1 MITRVSIK
9 NFKAIRDASVDLT
22 PIHLLIGPNDSGKT
36 SVLEAIAAICR
47 SVDHDAPNSF
57 LGRWEGRELV
67 NSAATEAQVEV
78 GIDLDIDSNA
88 SSYKIEATFPASG
101 RDIRWKMATAGTA
114 DLNGIPIGDPQRTLR
129 TETEISGARFHRAGH
144 VINVPHVQK
153 TTVISAPVLSAVAA
167 LNANSAFEAIKRPE
181 WQIAQQISE
190 AVGGCW
196 YLRWTAR
203 NLALPT
209 ALNPERRFQLEGN
222 GFGLPTLIDDL
233 LNYDRESFAALERE
247 FTQIF
252 PHVRTIA
259 LVQQQGFNSPVD
271 QADET
276 LTLQPSAGK
285 QVVFRLKNTDRDLP
299 ASQAA
304 EGMLYILGYLALMYL
319 PQPPR
324 VLLIEEPENG
334 IHPNLVG
341 GIVRILR
348 RLVERHPET
357 QIVMTSHSP
366 YLVDAF
372 QPEEV
377 TWCRRNES
385 GDVVLT
391 RLDTLPEVERSLS
404 VFSLGEIWTGEL
416 EPVHSREDAQ

>member
-1 MITRVSIK
+1 MISQVHIR
-9 NFKAIRDASVDLT
+9 NFKAIRDAAVALT

-47 SVDHDAPNSF
+47 SVDHDATNSF
-57 LGRWEGRELV
+57 LGRWQGMELV
-67 NSAATEAQVEV
+67 NSNSAQSNVDITLKLTVESDEIPYKV
-78 GIDLDIDSNA
+78 QLD
-88 SSYKIEATFPASG
+88 FPATG
-101 RDIRWKMATAGTA
+101 RDIQW
-114 DLNGIPIGDPQRTLR
+114 I
-129 TETEISGARFHRAGH
+129 
-144 VINVPHVQK
+144 
-153 TTVISAPVLSAVAA
+153 AVASGQTD
-167 LNANSAFEAIKRPE
+167 LSGVRVGYPKQTLFSYSRLSSNNTAIASKMSE
-181 WQIAQQISE
+181 WPMAAKIADSLS
-190 AVGGCW
+190 GCW

-209 ALNPERRFQLEGN
+209 ALNPERRFRLEGN

-233 LNYDRESFAALERE
+233 LNYDRDRFGALERE
-247 FTQIF
+247 FVQIF
-252 PHVRTIA
+252 PNVRSIA

-271 QADET
+271 QSDET
-276 LTLQPSAGK
+276 LTLQPSPGK
-285 QVVFRLKNTDRDLP
+285 QIVFRLKNTDRDLP

-319 PQPPR
+319 PKPPR

-334 IHPNLVG
+334 IHPNRVG
-341 GIVRILR
+341 DIVRILR

-372 QPEEV
+372 QPNEV
-377 TWCRRNES
+377 TWCRRNDS

-391 RLDTLPEVERSLS
+391 RLDTLPEVERAMSI
-404 VFSLGEIWTGEL
+404 FSLGEIWTNEL
-416 EPVHSREDAQ
+416 EPMPVSEDAE

>member
-57 LGRWEGRELV
+57 LGRWQGRELV
-67 NSAATEAQVEV
+67 NSSAFDASVEV
-78 GIDLDIDSNA
+78 SAEFAAEGCTIVYSVVSEFSDEGRNA
-88 SSYKIEATFPASG
+88 I
-101 RDIRWKMATAGTA
+101 WK
-114 DLNGIPIGDPQRTLR
+114 
-129 TETEISGARFHRAGH
+129 
-144 VINVPHVQK
+144 
-153 TTVISAPVLSAVAA
+153 SAVATSNSREFNVA
-167 LNANSAFEAIKRPE
+167 LDESIATGGIAMWTLPAFAQRHPHLMAKAAKHPEWFMSKLVFEAM
-181 WQIAQQISE
+181 
-190 AVGGCW
+190 GGCW

-209 ALNPERRFQLEGN
+209 ALNPERRFRLEGN

-233 LNYDRESFAALERE
+233 LNYDRESFAALEGE

-271 QADET
+271 QSDET

-285 QVVFRLKNTDRDLP
+285 QVVFRLKNTNRDLP

-334 IHPNLVG
+334 IHPNRVG
-341 GIVRILR
+341 DIVRILR

-377 TWCRRNES
+377 TWCRRNDD

-391 RLDTLPEVERSLS
+391 RLDTLPEVERGLS

-416 EPVHSREDAQ
+416 EPCDSHGS

>member
-1 MITRVSIK
+1 MITQVHIK

-47 SVDHDAPNSF
+47 SVDHNASESF
-57 LGRWEGRELV
+57 LGRWQGLELV
-67 NSAATEAQVEV
+67 NSGSEERNVTI
-78 GIDLDIDSNA
+78 GILFCSDEIDSRYQIVA
-88 SSYKIEATFPASG
+88 EFPETGRQVRWIEA
-101 RDIRWKMATAGTA
+101 
-114 DLNGIPIGDPQRTLR
+114 
-129 TETEISGARFHRAGH
+129 
-144 VINVPHVQK
+144 
-153 TTVISAPVLSAVAA
+153 AA
-167 LNANSAFEAIKRPE
+167 LSNGAYDLVQSGQHTRMHSARRNAESAAQESKRAE
-181 WQIAQQISE
+181 WPIAKKVSDS
-190 AVGGCW
+190 VSGCW

-209 ALNPERRFQLEGN
+209 ALNPDRRFRIEGN

-233 LNYDRESFAALERE
+233 LNYDRESFSALERE
-247 FTQIF
+247 FVQIF

-271 QADET
+271 QSDET
-276 LTLQPSAGK
+276 LTLQPSPGK
-285 QVVFRLKNTDRDLP
+285 QIVFRLKNTDRDLP

-319 PQPPR
+319 PKPPR

-334 IHPNLVG
+334 IHPNRVG
-341 GIVRILR
+341 DIVRILR

-372 QPEEV
+372 QPNEV

-391 RLDTLPEVERSLS
+391 RLDTLPEVERAMSI
-404 VFSLGEIWTGEL
+404 FSLGEIWTNEL
-416 EPVHSREDAQ
+416 EPMPISEDAK

>member
-57 LGRWEGRELV
+57 LGRWQGRELV
-67 NSAATEAQVEV
+67 NSASTEAQVEV
-78 GIDLDIDSNA
+78 QIDIDVNA
-88 SSYKIEATFPASG
+88 ATRSYKIQAAFPSTG
-101 RDIRWKMATAGTA
+101 RDIRWTTATADTVNLAEIQFGW
-114 DLNGIPIGDPQRTLR
+114 PQHT
-129 TETEISGARFHRAGH
+129 
-144 VINVPHVQK
+144 
-153 TTVISAPVLSAVAA
+153 LSAYARM
-167 LNANSAFEAIKRPE
+167 NANTASDAMKRPE
-181 WQIAQQISE
+181 WQIAQQVSQAI
-190 AVGGCW
+190 GGCW

-209 ALNPERRFQLEGN
+209 ALNPDRRFRLEGN

-233 LNYDRESFAALERE
+233 LNYDRESFSALERE

-271 QADET
+271 QSDET

-334 IHPNLVG
+334 IHPNRVG
-341 GIVRILR
+341 DIVRILR

-372 QPEEV
+372 QPDEV
-377 TWCRRNES
+377 TWCRRNTE
-385 GDVVLT
+385 GDVILT

-416 EPVHSREDAQ
+416 EPLNSREDAK

>member
-1 MITRVSIK
+1 MITQVHIK

-47 SVDHDAPNSF
+47 SVDHNASECF
-57 LGRWEGRELV
+57 LGRWQGLELV
-67 NSAATEAQVEV
+67 NSGSA
-78 GIDLDIDSNA
+78 DSNVHVTITIRSEDTDTGYQVTA
-88 SSYKIEATFPASG
+88 AFPDTG
-101 RDIRWKMATAGTA
+101 RQVRWT
-114 DLNGIPIGDPQRTLR
+114 Q
-129 TETEISGARFHRAGH
+129 
-144 VINVPHVQK
+144 
-153 TTVISAPVLSAVAA
+153 AVAQ
-167 LNANSAFEAIKRPE
+167 ANGQTIQLLEHAESTRSNQSRRSVHAAAEIMKRSEWSTSQKVDRAI
-181 WQIAQQISE
+181 
-190 AVGGCW
+190 GGCW

-209 ALNPERRFQLEGN
+209 ALNPDRRFRIEGN

-233 LNYDRESFAALERE
+233 LNYDRESFSALERE
-247 FTQIF
+247 FIQIF

-271 QADET
+271 QSDET
-276 LTLQPSAGK
+276 LTLQPSPGK

-319 PQPPR
+319 PKPPR

-334 IHPNLVG
+334 IHPNRVG
-341 GIVRILR
+341 DIVRILR

-366 YLVDAF
+366 YLVDSF
-372 QPEEV
+372 QPNEV

-391 RLDTLPEVERSLS
+391 RLDTLPEVERAMSI
-404 VFSLGEIWTGEL
+404 FSLGEIWTNEL
-416 EPVHSREDAQ
+416 EPMPIIEDAK

>member
-1 MITRVSIK
+1 MITQVHIK

-47 SVDHDAPNSF
+47 SVDHSASESF
-57 LGRWEGRELV
+57 LGRWQGLELV
-67 NSAATEAQVEV
+67 NSGAATSQV
-78 GIDLDIDSNA
+78 DIEINIQSEQSDTG
-88 SSYKIEATFPASG
+88 YKISADFPDAG
-101 RDIRWKMATAGTA
+101 RQVRWTRAVAVS
-114 DLNGIPIGDPQRTLR
+114 IGQ
-129 TETEISGARFHRAGH
+129 EISLLFNPEYTLSDFARRHASHAGE
-144 VINVPHVQK
+144 
-153 TTVISAPVLSAVAA
+153 AV
-167 LNANSAFEAIKRPE
+167 KRPE
-181 WQIAQQISE
+181 WPTSQKVDRAI
-190 AVGGCW
+190 GGCW

-209 ALNPERRFQLEGN
+209 ALNPDRRFRLEGN

-233 LNYDRESFAALERE
+233 LNYDRESFSALERE
-247 FTQIF
+247 FVQIF

-276 LTLQPSAGK
+276 LALQPSPGK

-319 PQPPR
+319 PKPPR

-334 IHPNLVG
+334 IHPNRVG
-341 GIVRILR
+341 DIVRILR

-372 QPEEV
+372 QPNEV
-377 TWCRRNES
+377 TWCRRNDS

-391 RLDTLPEVERSLS
+391 RLDTLPEVERAMSI
-404 VFSLGEIWTGEL
+404 FSLGEIWTNEL
-416 EPVHSREDAQ
+416 EPMPVSEDAK

>member
-22 PIHLLIGPNDSGKT
+22 PIHLLIGANDTGKT
-36 SVLEAIAAICR
+36 SVLESIAAICR

-57 LGRWEGRELV
+57 LGRWQGRELV
-67 NSAATEAQVEV
+67 NSAATEAQIEV

-88 SSYKIEATFPASG
+88 TPYKIEATFPASG
-101 RDIRWKMATAGTA
+101 RDIRWKMATSGTA
-114 DLNGIPIGDPQRTLR
+114 DLSGIPVGYPQRTL
-129 TETEISGARFHRAGH
+129 SALA
-144 VINVPHVQK
+144 
-153 TTVISAPVLSAVAA
+153 TV
-167 LNANSAFEAIKRPE
+167 NANSAFEAMRRPE
-181 WQIAQQISE
+181 WKIAQQISE

-209 ALNPERRFQLEGN
+209 ALNPDRRFRLEGN

-319 PQPPR
+319 PKPPR

-334 IHPNLVG
+334 IHPNRVG
-341 GIVRILR
+341 DIVRILR

-377 TWCRRNES
+377 TWCRRNAD

>member
-1 MITRVSIK
+1 MITQVHIK

-47 SVDHDAPNSF
+47 SVDHDATNSF
-57 LGRWEGRELV
+57 LGRWQGRELV
-67 NSAATEAQVEV
+67 NNIALDASLKVEAQ
-78 GIDLDIDSNA
+78 L
-88 SSYKIEATFPASG
+88 
-101 RDIRWKMATAGTA
+101 TAG
-114 DLNGIPIGDPQRTLR
+114 DDH
-129 TETEISGARFHRAGH
+129 ISYCVVSEFTDTGRNALWKSAIAHRNSNEYN
-144 VINVPHVQK
+144 I
-153 TTVISAPVLSAVAA
+153 A
-167 LNANSAFEAIKRPE
+167 LNDKVATGGIAGWTLPAFAQTHPNHKAKAAIQAE
-181 WQIAQQISE
+181 WYVARLIFDAIGS
-190 AVGGCW
+190 CW
-196 YLRWTAR
+196 YLRWSAR

-209 ALNPERRFQLEGN
+209 ALNPDRRFRIEGN

-233 LNYDRESFAALERE
+233 LNYDRENFSALERE
-247 FTQIF
+247 FVQIF

-271 QADET
+271 QSDET
-276 LTLQPSAGK
+276 LTLQPSPGK

-319 PQPPR
+319 PKPPR

-334 IHPNLVG
+334 IHPNRVG
-341 GIVRILR
+341 DIVRILR

-372 QPEEV
+372 QPNEV

-391 RLDTLPEVERSLS
+391 RLDTLPEVERAMSI
-404 VFSLGEIWTGEL
+404 FSLGEIWTNEL
-416 EPVHSREDAQ
+416 EPMPISEDAK

>member
-1 MITRVSIK
+1 MITQVHIK
-9 NFKAIRDASVDLT
+9 NFKAICDASVDLT

-47 SVDHDAPNSF
+47 SVDHNASNCF
-57 LGRWEGRELV
+57 LGRWQGRELV
-67 NSAATEAQVEV
+67 NSNAPAACLEVGVQLTAGDNEISYCVVSEFAEVGQNVLWKSAIAHHNSSDFNMALNERVATGGIASWTLPAFVQRSPHSLSKAATQPE
-78 GIDLDIDSNA
+78 
-88 SSYKIEATFPASG
+88 
-101 RDIRWKMATAGTA
+101 W
-114 DLNGIPIGDPQRTLR
+114 
-129 TETEISGARFHRAGH
+129 H
-144 VINVPHVQK
+144 VAKLI
-153 TTVISAPVLSAVAA
+153 
-167 LNANSAFEAIKRPE
+167 FEAIE
-181 WQIAQQISE
+181 N
-190 AVGGCW
+190 CW
-196 YLRWTAR
+196 YLRWSAR

-209 ALNPERRFQLEGN
+209 SLNPDRRFRIEGN

-233 LNYDRESFAALERE
+233 LNYDRENFSALERE
-247 FTQIF
+247 FVQIF

-271 QADET
+271 QSDET
-276 LTLQPSAGK
+276 LTLQPSPGK

-319 PQPPR
+319 PKPPR

-334 IHPNLVG
+334 IHPNRVG
-341 GIVRILR
+341 DIVRILR

-372 QPEEV
+372 QPNEV
-377 TWCRRNES
+377 TWCRRDGS

-391 RLDTLPEVERSLS
+391 RLDTLPEVERAMSI
-404 VFSLGEIWTGEL
+404 FSLGEIWTNEL
-416 EPVHSREDAQ
+416 EPMPTSEDAK

>member
-1 MITRVSIK
+1 MITQVHIK

-47 SVDHDAPNSF
+47 SVDHEASKSF
-57 LGRWEGRELV
+57 LGRWQGRELV
-67 NSAATEAQVEV
+67 NTFSEEPNVDIAVSLAELAEETAYSVAA
-78 GIDLDIDSNA
+78 I
-88 SSYKIEATFPASG
+88 FPDSG
-101 RDIRWKMATAGTA
+101 RDVRWLSAIA
-114 DLNGIPIGDPQRTLR
+114 DTVDVSGVRVGNTERTL
-129 TETEISGARFHRAGH
+129 TVYAR
-144 VINVPHVQK
+144 INAHY
-153 TTVISAPVLSAVAA
+153 AAEVAKHSSWLKA
-167 LNANSAFEAIKRPE
+167 EKLLRL
-181 WQIAQQISE
+181 
-190 AVGGCW
+190 VGGCW

-209 ALNPERRFQLEGN
+209 ALNPDRRFRIEGN

-233 LNYDRESFAALERE
+233 LNYDRENFSALERE
-247 FTQIF
+247 FVQIF

-271 QADET
+271 QSDET
-276 LTLQPSAGK
+276 LTLQPSPGK
-285 QVVFRLKNTDRDLP
+285 QIVFRLKNTDRDLP

-319 PQPPR
+319 PKPPR

-334 IHPNLVG
+334 IHPNRVG
-341 GIVRILR
+341 DIVRILR

-372 QPEEV
+372 QPNEV
-377 TWCRRNES
+377 TWCRRDES

-391 RLDTLPEVERSLS
+391 RLDTVPEVERAMSI
-404 VFSLGEIWTGEL
+404 FSLGEIWTNEL
-416 EPVHSREDAQ
+416 EPMPIIEDAK

>member
-1 MITRVSIK
+1 MITQVHIK

-47 SVDHDAPNSF
+47 SVDHNASESF
-57 LGRWEGRELV
+57 LGRWQGLELV
-67 NSAATEAQVEV
+67 NSGSTESSVDIAINISSEDSYTGYQITAAFPETSRQV
-78 GIDLDIDSNA
+78 
-88 SSYKIEATFPASG
+88 
-101 RDIRWKMATAGTA
+101 RWT
-114 DLNGIPIGDPQRTLR
+114 Q
-129 TETEISGARFHRAGH
+129 
-144 VINVPHVQK
+144 
-153 TTVISAPVLSAVAA
+153 AVAHSNGQTIQLLQSDGHTKLDYA
-167 LNANSAFEAIKRPE
+167 RRNPSIVAGEAKRPE
-181 WQIAQQISE
+181 WPTVQKVDRAI
-190 AVGGCW
+190 GGCW
-196 YLRWTAR
+196 YLRWSAR

-209 ALNPERRFQLEGN
+209 ALNPDRRFRIEGN

-233 LNYDRESFAALERE
+233 LNYDREGFTALEQE
-247 FTQIF
+247 FVQIF

-259 LVQQQGFNSPVD
+259 LVQQKGFNSPVD
-271 QADET
+271 QSDET
-276 LTLQPSAGK
+276 LTLQPSPGK
-285 QVVFRLKNTDRDLP
+285 QIVFRLKNTDRDLP

-319 PQPPR
+319 PKPPR

-334 IHPNLVG
+334 IHPNRVG
-341 GIVRILR
+341 DIVRILR

-372 QPEEV
+372 QPNEV

-391 RLDTLPEVERSLS
+391 RLDTLPEVERAMSI
-404 VFSLGEIWTGEL
+404 FSLGEIWTNEL
-416 EPVHSREDAQ
+416 EPMPIIEDAK

>member
-1 MITRVSIK
+1 MITQVHIK

-47 SVDHDAPNSF
+47 SVDHNAPESF
-57 LGRWEGRELV
+57 LGRWQGLDLV
-67 NSAATEAQVEV
+67 NSGSAESNVAVTINISSEDSDTGYQITAEFPETGRQVRWTQVVARSNGHAVQLLQSAEHTRSDRARRHASFAAEEAKRSEWPTSQKV
-78 GIDLDIDSNA
+78 D
-88 SSYKIEATFPASG
+88 
-101 RDIRWKMATAGTA
+101 
-114 DLNGIPIGDPQRTLR
+114 
-129 TETEISGARFHRAGH
+129 RA
-144 VINVPHVQK
+144 I
-153 TTVISAPVLSAVAA
+153 
-167 LNANSAFEAIKRPE
+167 
-181 WQIAQQISE
+181 
-190 AVGGCW
+190 GGCW

-209 ALNPERRFQLEGN
+209 ALNPDRRFRIEGN

-233 LNYDRESFAALERE
+233 LNYDRESFSALERE
-247 FTQIF
+247 FIQIF

-271 QADET
+271 QSDET
-276 LTLQPSAGK
+276 LTLQPSPGK
-285 QVVFRLKNTDRDLP
+285 QIVFRLRNTDRDLP

-319 PQPPR
+319 PKPPR

-334 IHPNLVG
+334 IHPNRVG
-341 GIVRILR
+341 DIVRVLR

-372 QPEEV
+372 QPNEV

-391 RLDTLPEVERSLS
+391 RLDTLPEVERAMSI
-404 VFSLGEIWTGEL
+404 FSLGEIWTNEL
-416 EPVHSREDAQ
+416 EPMPISEDAK

>member
-22 PIHLLIGPNDSGKT
+22 PVHLLIGPNDSGKT

-47 SVDHDAPNSF
+47 SVDHDAPQSF
-57 LGRWEGRELV
+57 LGRWQGRELV
-67 NSAATEAQVEV
+67 NSSSNESSTELSVTLDTQGKTLLYELKASFSEPGKQVTWQSASVILGAQ
-78 GIDLDIDSNA
+78 
-88 SSYKIEATFPASG
+88 K
-101 RDIRWKMATAGTA
+101 
-114 DLNGIPIGDPQRTLR
+114 
-129 TETEISGARFHRAGH
+129 TEILQPPLH
-144 VINVPHVQK
+144 
-153 TTVISAPVLSAVAA
+153 TLSAYAMSSVHTANAA
-167 LNANSAFEAIKRPE
+167 AKSGGWSAS
-181 WQIAQQISE
+181 QGL
-190 AVGGCW
+190 AVELKGCW
-196 YLRWTAR
+196 YLRWSAR

-209 ALNPERRFQLEGN
+209 ALNPERRFRIEGN

-233 LNYDRESFAALERE
+233 LNYDRDSFAALERE

-271 QADET
+271 QSDET

-334 IHPNLVG
+334 IHPNRVG
-341 GIVRILR
+341 DIVRILR

-372 QPEEV
+372 EPEEV
-377 TWCRRNES
+377 TWCRRNEA

-391 RLDTLPEVERSLS
+391 RLDTLPEVERNLS

-416 EPVHSREDAQ
+416 EPMPVREEST

>member
-1 MITRVSIK
+1 MITQVHIK

-47 SVDHDAPNSF
+47 SVDHNASESF
-57 LGRWEGRELV
+57 LGRWQGLELV
-67 NSAATEAQVEV
+67 NSGSA
-78 GIDLDIDSNA
+78 DSNVHVTIIIRSEDTDTGYQVTA
-88 SSYKIEATFPASG
+88 AFPDTG
-101 RDIRWKMATAGTA
+101 RQVRWT
-114 DLNGIPIGDPQRTLR
+114 Q
-129 TETEISGARFHRAGH
+129 
-144 VINVPHVQK
+144 
-153 TTVISAPVLSAVAA
+153 AVAQTNGQTIQLLVHA
-167 LNANSAFEAIKRPE
+167 ESTLSDQSRRSVHSAAEIMKRPE
-181 WQIAQQISE
+181 WSTSQKVDRAI
-190 AVGGCW
+190 GGCW

-209 ALNPERRFQLEGN
+209 SLNPDRRFRIEGN

-233 LNYDRESFAALERE
+233 LNYDRESFSALERE
-247 FTQIF
+247 FVQIF

-271 QADET
+271 QSDET
-276 LTLQPSAGK
+276 LTLQPSPGK
-285 QVVFRLKNTDRDLP
+285 QIVFRLKNTDRDLP

-319 PQPPR
+319 PKPPR

-334 IHPNLVG
+334 IHPNRVG
-341 GIVRILR
+341 DIVRILR

-372 QPEEV
+372 QPNEV
-377 TWCRRNES
+377 TWCRRNDS

-391 RLDTLPEVERSLS
+391 RLDTLPEVERAMSI
-404 VFSLGEIWTGEL
+404 FSLGEIWTNEL
-416 EPVHSREDAQ
+416 EPMPINEDAK

>member
-22 PIHLLIGPNDSGKT
+22 PIHLLIGPNDSGT
-36 SVLEAIAAICR
+36 PSVLEAIAAICR

-57 LGRWEGRELV
+57 LGRWQGRELV
-67 NSAATEAQVEV
+67 NSTATEAQVEV
-78 GIDLDIDSNA
+78 QIDIEVNA
-88 SSYKIEATFPASG
+88 SRASYRIEAAFPSFG
-101 RDIRWKMATAGTA
+101 RDIRWTIATAGSA
-114 DLNGIPIGDPQRTLR
+114 D
-129 TETEISGARFHRAGH
+129 ISGIRLGYPQH
-144 VINVPHVQK
+144 
-153 TTVISAPVLSAVAA
+153 TLSAYARI
-167 LNANSAFEAIKRPE
+167 NANCASEALKRSE
-181 WQIAQQISE
+181 WQSAQQITQ
-190 AVGGCW
+190 AIGGCW

-209 ALNPERRFQLEGN
+209 ALNPERRFRLEGN

-233 LNYDRESFAALERE
+233 LNYDRESFSALERE

-271 QADET
+271 QSDET

-285 QVVFRLKNTDRDLP
+285 QVVFKLKNTDRDLP

-324 VLLIEEPENG
+324 VLLIEEPDNG
-334 IHPNLVG
+334 IHPNRVG
-341 GIVRILR
+341 DIVRILR

-377 TWCRRNES
+377 TWCRRDTQ
-385 GDVVLT
+385 GDVILT

-416 EPVHSREDAQ
+416 EPLHSREDAK

>member
-1 MITRVSIK
+1 MITQVDIK
-9 NFKAIRDASVDLT
+9 NFKAIRQASVALT
-22 PIHLLIGPNDSGKT
+22 PVHLLIGPNDSGKT
-36 SVLEAIAAICR
+36 SVLEAIAAVCR
-47 SVDHDAPNSF
+47 SVDHDATNSF
-57 LGRWEGRELV
+57 LGRWQGRELV
-67 NSAATEAQVEV
+67 NSASSESQVEIGV
-78 GIDLDIDSNA
+78 EIADGNSTINYRVCAD
-88 SSYKIEATFPASG
+88 FPDSG
-101 RDIRWKMATAGTA
+101 RQVRWQA
-114 DLNGIPIGDPQRTLR
+114 
-129 TETEISGARFHRAGH
+129 
-144 VINVPHVQK
+144 
-153 TTVISAPVLSAVAA
+153 AVARSNEQDSMLVSPNSEQTLSDYA
-167 LNANSAFEAIKRPE
+167 RRNANSAANAGKHDGWP
-181 WQIAQQISE
+181 IAQQIFR

-209 ALNPERRFQLEGN
+209 ALNPDRRFRVEGN

-247 FTQIF
+247 FTRIF

-259 LVQQQGFNSPVD
+259 LVQQQGFNSSVD
-271 QADET
+271 QSDET
-276 LTLQPSAGK
+276 LALQPSAGK
-285 QVVFRLKNTDRDLP
+285 QIVFRLKNTERDLP

-319 PQPPR
+319 PEPPR

-334 IHPNLVG
+334 IHPNRVG
-341 GIVRILR
+341 DIVRILR

-357 QIVMTSHSP
+357 QIVMTTHSP

-377 TWCRRNES
+377 TWCRRNEA

-391 RLDTLPEVERSLS
+391 RLDTLSEVERSLS

-416 EPVHSREDAQ
+416 EPLPASEDSK

>member
-57 LGRWEGRELV
+57 LGRWQGRELV
-67 NSAATEAQVEV
+67 NSSAAEAQVEV
-78 GIDLDIDSNA
+78 GIDLDIDSQA

-101 RDIRWKMATAGTA
+101 RDIRWKMATAATA
-114 DLNGIPIGDPQRTLR
+114 DLSGIPIGYPQRT
-129 TETEISGARFHRAGH
+129 
-144 VINVPHVQK
+144 
-153 TTVISAPVLSAVAA
+153 LSAVAA
-167 LNANSAFEAIKRPE
+167 LNANSAFEAMKRPE

-209 ALNPERRFQLEGN
+209 ALNPERRFRLEGN

-233 LNYDRESFAALERE
+233 LNYDRESFSALERE

-271 QADET
+271 QSDET

-334 IHPNLVG
+334 IHPNRVG
-341 GIVRILR
+341 DIVRILR

-377 TWCRRNES
+377 TWCRRNAD

-416 EPVHSREDAQ
+416 EPLHSREDAK